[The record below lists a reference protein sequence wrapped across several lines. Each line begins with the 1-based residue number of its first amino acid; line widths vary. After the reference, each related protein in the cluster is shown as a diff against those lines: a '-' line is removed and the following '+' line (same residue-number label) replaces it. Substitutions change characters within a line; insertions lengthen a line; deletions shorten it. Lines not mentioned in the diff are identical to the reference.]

1 MKEDDRKYGDI
12 NGTIIIAER
21 QRRGR
26 GRHVENKWI
35 SPRGGIWLSVILV
48 PKINAAQS
56 TFLPLCSAIAAC
68 DIINEQTSLSSK
80 IKWPNDIVIRGKKVS
95 GIMVNVSTEGE
106 KINYAVIGIGIN
118 ANIEVSA
125 ITSSI
130 ASNGSNNYSECLSGY
145 TGVTSLQSELDN
157 TTIDV
162 PLMIQLLLE
171 KLEHYYLELERDGP
185 ANIRHQWKKRADTL
199 GKVVKIRTQS
209 GIIEGIAIDIDN
221 NGILLV
227 KTYDGNVH
235 RLI

>member
-1 MKEDDRKYGDI
+1 VEEDHRKYVNI

-68 DIINEQTSLSSK
+68 DIINEQTSLNSK
-80 IKWPNDIVIRGKKVS
+80 IKWPNDIVIRGKKVC
-95 GIMVNVSTEGE
+95 GILVNVSTEGE

-130 ASNGSNNYSECLSGY
+130 ASNGSNYSESFSGY
-145 TGVTSLQSELDN
+145 TGVTSLQSELSTN
-157 TTIDV
+157 IDV
-162 PLMIQLLLE
+162 PLMVQLLLE

-185 ANIRHQWKKRADTL
+185 ANIRHEWKKRADTL
-199 GKVVKIRTQS
+199 GKVVKIRTQN

>member
-1 MKEDDRKYGDI
+1 MKKDDRKYLDI

-35 SPRGGIWLSVILV
+35 SPRGGIWLSVILL
-48 PKINAAQS
+48 PKIKAAQS
-56 TFLPLCSAIAAC
+56 TFLPLCSAIATC
-68 DIINEQTSLSSK
+68 DAINEQSLNSK

-95 GIMVNVSTEGE
+95 GILVNVSTEGE

-118 ANIEVSA
+118 VNIAVSA

-130 ASNGSNNYSECLSGY
+130 ASNGSNYSEFLSGY
-145 TGVTSLQSELDN
+145 TGVTSLQSELYN

-171 KLEHYYLELERDGP
+171 KLEHFYLELERDGP
-185 ANIRHQWKKRADTL
+185 ANIRYQWKKRAYTL
-199 GKVVKIRTQS
+199 GKVVKIRTQN
-209 GIIEGIAIDIDN
+209 GIVEGIAIDIDN

-227 KTYDGNVH
+227 KTYDGDVH

>member
-1 MKEDDRKYGDI
+1 MEEGYRKSRDI
-12 NGTIIIAER
+12 NGTAIIAEH
-21 QRRGR
+21 QRRGK

-35 SPRGGIWLSVILV
+35 SPRGGIWLSVILL
-48 PKINAAQS
+48 PKINTSQS

-68 DIINEQTSLSSK
+68 DVINEQTNLNSK

-95 GIMVNVSTEGE
+95 GILVNTSTEGE

-118 ANIEVSA
+118 ANIEPSA

-130 ASNGSNNYSECLSGY
+130 ASNGSNY
-145 TGVTSLQSELDN
+145 TGVTSLQNELSN
-157 TTIDV
+157 TNIDV
-162 PLMIQLLLE
+162 TLMIQLLLE
-171 KLEHYYLELERDGP
+171 KLEHYYLELETDGP
-185 ANIRHQWKKRADTL
+185 DNIRHEWKKRADTL
-199 GKVVKIRTQS
+199 GKAVKIRTQK

-235 RLI
+235 QLI

>member
-1 MKEDDRKYGDI
+1 MEEDHRKYVNI

-68 DIINEQTSLSSK
+68 DIINEQTSLNSK
-80 IKWPNDIVIRGKKVS
+80 IKWPNDIVIRGKKVC
-95 GIMVNVSTEGE
+95 GILVNVSTEGE

-130 ASNGSNNYSECLSGY
+130 ASNGSNYSESFSGY
-145 TGVTSLQSELDN
+145 TGVTSLQSELSTN
-157 TTIDV
+157 IDV
-162 PLMIQLLLE
+162 PLMVQLLLE

-185 ANIRHQWKKRADTL
+185 ANIRHEWKIRADTL
-199 GKVVKIRTQS
+199 GKVVKIRTQN